1 MSAKPKA
8 KPHAPIVHTWSV
20 LIDGTPVE
28 VTAESM
34 EFVGGVLFF
43 TTDDIIV
50 KAVASGHWS
59 LVNLNPPP
67 PEPEE

>member
-1 MSAKPKA
+1 
-8 KPHAPIVHTWSV
+8 
-20 LIDGTPVE
+20 
-28 VTAESM
+28 
-34 EFVGGVLFF
+34 VLFF

>member
-8 KPHAPIVHTWSV
+8 KPHVEPTNTWSV

-34 EFVGGVLFF
+34 ELDEGDLVF
-43 TTDDIIV
+43 TADDIIV

-67 PEPEE
+67 LEPE